1 MGQKIK
7 SMKSIVLRAKHKLE
21 ADTRSGLKKAIAD
34 IEEMA
39 SDEDSIMSE
48 GVELTTK
55 PALNFE
61 NKA

>member
-1 MGQKIK
+1 
-7 SMKSIVLRAKHKLE
+7 MKTIIRRAKHKLE
-21 ADTRSGLKKAIAD
+21 ADARSGLKKAIAD

-39 SDEDSIMSE
+39 SDDDSCMSE

-55 PALNFE
+55 PASNFV